1 MIALFFLVALI
12 SVGNALPI
20 SDAASGAQDRDFF
33 AENLVDCVKNKRD
46 SYSEATKT
54 FSGFGFNL
62 TNYSNSY
69 IGLLMKKYKK
79 ALFRRF
85 TIFKIF

>member
-12 SVGNALPI
+12 SVGNAVPI

-69 IGLLMKKYKK
+69 IG
-79 ALFRRF
+79 FSE
-85 TIFKIF
+85 IVNEKI

>member
-1 MIALFFLVALI
+1 MIALLLLVALI
-12 SVGNALPI
+12 SVGNAVPI

-54 FSGFGFNL
+54 FSGFGLNL
-62 TNYSNSY
+62 INYLNSF
-69 IGLLMKKYKK
+69 IGLKYTK
-79 ALFRRF
+79 A
-85 TIFKIF
+85 